1 MTIEVKNKAF
11 FIDGK
16 PVFLYGAELHYF
28 RCPKSE
34 WGDRLDKIKETGCN
48 LVSTYIPWM
57 WHEIKEGDIDLNGR
71 TRGEKDLD
79 GFLKLVR
86 DKGLY
91 CIVRPGPYIM
101 SETKN
106 SGIPEWLLK
115 NYPEIIAKDRKGK
128 DHPAKVITYQHPVFL
143 NKVRKWYI
151 AVNDVISKYQINN
164 GGTVIMYQLCNEIG
178 MFHWVTNTSDYS
190 EHMLNKFADYL
201 MKKYGSLDELN
212 KNYKSNYKDVMV
224 FVEDFTGGKLN
235 NVAAKLHYEWGIFS
249 REYIKEYTLIL
260 REYAKE
266 TGITVPFIINVHGFK
281 DLSLSSRGMDYPI
294 GLSQL
299 YKTVGVDDAVLA
311 GDFYPGHVSYDSYHD
326 LVLSCA
332 FTDAISNGEQPVF
345 SAEFQS
351 GRLSDRPRI
360 SPNDVDLST
369 RTCIANGMNAIN
381 FYMFVSGE
389 NYDNIG
395 LFGRRHDWQAP
406 VDIDGNLRP
415 HYFKIQ
421 HIGKM
426 LNIFGKQL
434 SETKKE
440 ISTHIAFYPD
450 YYMTEVYDENTKDMV
465 NKIAF
470 ERDMFYYN
478 GICRLL
484 TAANITFDAYD
495 IMKENVIPVDKIP
508 TLWVFS
514 TKWMDEEIQK
524 KLLKYVE
531 DGGTMILYPTVP
543 EFNLQNEECRM
554 LADELG
560 IKEFDIKRGWE
571 HVNLSGID
579 SVFANQRMIIKERIG
594 EPIAWSEE
602 NGATEYAG
610 FLKDYK
616 KGKILMLGIGME
628 HEYNYKLDVIKLIA
642 DKAGIKPNISVDDES
657 LSVII
662 RKGSSNSFI
671 FINNYDEI
679 ERKTAIKYKDNIL
692 FGGKELTIPERTG
705 VMLPI
710 GCSLIDDINIIYS
723 TAEIYDIT
731 MNDGYMELFVKL
743 STGNIGEIVLKSAV
757 WKPVQSEK
765 SETFELEKNMH
776 KVKINGLS
784 GQDVRLL
791 LKNVKWQGGCL

>member
-16 PVFLYGAELHYF
+16 PIFLYGAELHYF

-34 WGDRLDKIKETGCN
+34 WSDRLDKIREAGCN

-57 WHEIKEGDIDLNGR
+57 WHEIKEGEIDLEGR
-71 TRGEKDLD
+71 THEERNLD

-106 SGIPEWLLK
+106 SGIPEWLLR
-115 NYPEIIAKDRKGK
+115 NYPEIIAKDKKGK
-128 DHPAKVITYQHPVFL
+128 NHPAEVITYQHPVFL
-143 NKVRKWYI
+143 KRVKSWYG

-164 GGTVIMYQLCNEIG
+164 SGTVIMYQLCNEIG

-190 EHMLNKFADYL
+190 EHILNKFAYYL
-201 MKKYGSLDELN
+201 LHKYRSLDNLN
-212 KNYKSNYKDVMV
+212 RSYKSNYKEIME
-224 FVEDFTGGKLN
+224 FVRDFKDEKLN
-235 NVAAKLHYEWGIFS
+235 NFAAKLHYEWGIFW
-249 REYIKEYTLIL
+249 REYIKEYILTL

-266 TGITVPFIINVHGFK
+266 TGITVPFIVNVHGFK

-299 YKTVGVDDAVLA
+299 YKATEVKDAVLA

-389 NYDNIG
+389 NYEDIG

-406 VDIDGNLRP
+406 VDINGNLRP

-421 HIGKM
+421 HMGKM
-426 LNIFGKQL
+426 LNVFGRQL
-434 SETKKE
+434 SGTKKE
-440 ISTHIAFYPD
+440 ISTHVAFYPD
-450 YYMTEVYDENTKDMV
+450 YYMTEVYDDYTKDMV

-470 ERDMFYYN
+470 ERDVFYYN

-484 TAANITFDAYD
+484 TAANIAFDAYD
-495 IMKENVIPVDKIP
+495 IMKEDTIPVDKIP
-508 TLWVFS
+508 SLWVFS
-514 TKWMDEEIQK
+514 TEWMDGKIQS
-524 KLLKYVE
+524 KLLQYVK
-531 DGGTMILYPTVP
+531 DGGVMILYPTVP
-543 EFNLQNEECRM
+543 EFNLQGEKCRE
-554 LADELG
+554 LIDGLG
-560 IKEFDIKRGWE
+560 IKEFNVKKGWE
-571 HVNLSGID
+571 HVNVMGID
-579 SVFANQRMIIKERIG
+579 SVFVNQRMIIKECIG
-594 EPIAWSEE
+594 EPIAWAEE
-602 NGATEYAG
+602 NGKNEYAG
-610 FLKDYK
+610 FIKDYG
-616 KGKILMLGIGME
+616 KGKILLLGIGME
-628 HEYNYKLDVIKLIA
+628 NDYNYKLDVIKLIA
-642 DKAGIKPNISVDDES
+642 EKAGIKPVVSTDDEN
-657 LSVII
+657 LSVTI
-662 RKGSSNSFI
+662 RKDDNNSFV

-679 ERKTAIKYKDNIL
+679 ERKTTIKYKDDIL
-692 FGGKELTIPERTG
+692 FGGKELVIAKRTG

-710 GCSLIDDINIIYS
+710 GCSLTDDISIIYS
-723 TAEIYDIT
+723 TAEIYDMT
-731 MNDGYMELFVKL
+731 MRNGYMELFIKL
-743 STGNIGEIVLKSAV
+743 STGNIGEIILKSSV
-757 WKPVQSEK
+757 WEPVQSEK
-765 SETFELEKNMH
+765 NEITVLEKDMY
-776 KVKINGLS
+776 KIEIDGLL
-784 GQDVRLL
+784 GQDARIL
-791 LKNVKWQGGCL
+791 LKYV